1 MADRLNEFINRAKE
15 FSVKAANVAGRAA
28 ETAGKKANEFVE
40 TTKLNVAI
48 MNLQA
53 EIDSSYKKIGAAVYE
68 AKSDDS
74 ITAEVVGRIIEEIDL
89 KFDEL
94 RSLKEKISG
103 LKKEKKCLRCD
114 HDNDD
119 QANYC
124 VNCGEKL

>member
-1 MADRLNEFINRAKE
+1 MTDKLNEFISKAKE
-15 FSVKAANVAGRAA
+15 FSIKAANVAGRAA

-40 TTKLNVAI
+40 ITKLNVAV

-53 EIDSSYKKIGAAVYE
+53 EIDSAYKKIGAAVYE

-94 RSLKEKISG
+94 RAIKEKIGG
-103 LKKEKKCLRCD
+103 LKKEKKCPKCEQ
-114 HDNDD
+114 DNYEH
-119 QANYC
+119 ANYC
-124 VNCGEKL
+124 ANCGESL